1 MFTLV
6 LRQRPPIE
14 RPPGSREFVDALL
27 ANLKEEQYRPPAW
40 GLLVIA
46 SCVRSLQ
53 QVAAHQRA
61 AVEVVGIFS
70 ALAALRG
77 ARLRRVVGCLL
88 AITHLGLLGE
98 RRSIGLAN
106 TLSLVRASLPVRRWA
121 VLVAVG
127 TDLADGL
134 VARRAG
140 PTAFGSYADP
150 LADLA
155 FWTAVAFHGRVG
167 KLERIAILG
176 LWAAPAAVITTGYF
190 VAGRSI
196 DYPRPLLVRRV
207 SVIAQALLALR
218 LMSQSDQPS
227 RAVRS
232 RTARV
237 GSVHS
242 ARRSRALSMGD

>member
-1 MFTLV
+1 MTSDGQARFAPAFANREAARLQGVRRFPPRQPQERAIQPCRLGCLV
-6 LRQRPPIE
+6 
-14 RPPGSREFVDALL
+14 V
-27 ANLKEEQYRPPAW
+27 
-40 GLLVIA
+40 A
-46 SCVRSLQ
+46 SCARSLQ
-53 QVAAHQRA
+53 QVGAHPRA
-61 AVEVVGIFS
+61 AVEVVGLFS

-77 ARLRRVVGCLL
+77 AWLRAATGCLL

-106 TLSLVRASLPVRRWA
+106 TLSLVRASLPARRWA

-155 FWTAVAFHGRVG
+155 FWTAVAFHGRAG

-176 LWAAPAAVITTGYF
+176 LWAPPAAVITALYF

-207 SVIAQALLALR
+207 SMIAQALLALR
-218 LMSQSDQPS
+218 LMSQK
-227 RAVRS
+227 
-232 RTARV
+232 
-237 GSVHS
+237 
-242 ARRSRALSMGD
+242 